1 MRFDTGYIMRYMLH
15 YNTGIPTAVLIGV
28 SVLVGGI
35 AVSLLWAQ
43 NSYSLFIRH
52 ASFCMLI
59 GYYSLVLC
67 ATVFFREETF
77 ERRYELYPFWSY
89 TILYNR
95 LLAQLIM
102 NVLMFIPIGFFA
114 GGALKKKNFW
124 NVLSIGF
131 VLSLFIELTQLIS
144 TRGVFSVDD
153 IIHNVLGCV
162 IGFLCFILC
171 YKVVKRIAVRPHRI

>member
-15 YNTGIPTAVLIGV
+15 YNTGIPTAVFIGV
-28 SVLVGGI
+28 SLLVGGF
-35 AVSLLWAQ
+35 VVLLFWTK
-43 NSYSLFIRH
+43 NSYSLFIRQ
-52 ASFCMLI
+52 ASLCMLI
-59 GYYSLVLC
+59 GYYFLLLC
-67 ATVFFREETF
+67 ATVFFREETL
-77 ERRYELYPFWSY
+77 EKRYDLFPLWSY
-89 TILYNR
+89 IILYNR

-102 NVLMFIPIGFFA
+102 NVMIFIPIGFLT
-114 GGALKKKNFW
+114 GGTLKKKIFW
-124 NVLSIGF
+124 NVMGIGF
-131 VLSLFIELTQLIS
+131 VLCLFIELTQLIT